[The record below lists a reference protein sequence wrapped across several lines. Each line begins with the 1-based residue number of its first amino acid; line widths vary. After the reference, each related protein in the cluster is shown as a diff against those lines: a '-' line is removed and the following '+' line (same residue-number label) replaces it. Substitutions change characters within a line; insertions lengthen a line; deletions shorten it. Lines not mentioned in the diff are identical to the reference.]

1 MKLSRRNICF
11 GIAAFTTAAC
21 SAQRHIQQ
29 GQAFPIPANAQ
40 ALPPERIEQLMT
52 DAASRRGWQMSR
64 RSPGQLVATLQR
76 DAHMVWTEVRVTP
89 TQYSFV
95 LQPASELSSKSQE
108 IQQNYPRW
116 IYYLKSDIDARL
128 EGARA

>member
-1 MKLSRRNICF
+1 MKLARRNVCL

-21 SAQRHIQQ
+21 SAQRNIQQ

-40 ALPPERIEQLMT
+40 ALPPERIEQLMI

-76 DAHMVWTEVRVTP
+76 DANMVWTEVRVTA

-95 LQPASELSSKSQE
+95 LQPDLSSKSQE

-128 EGARA
+128 AGARA